1 MSLVA
6 AVEAELCVQTNH
18 TRVRQGSLKV
28 CLAATRVGNEYD
40 FAACKPTKYHMH
52 VNCPKTSIHFPIIVS
67 KSGLYSLEESYTLH
81 SLFHTFCH
89 LLS

>member
-6 AVEAELCVQTNH
+6 AVEAELCVQTN
-18 TRVRQGSLKV
+18 QYS
-28 CLAATRVGNEYD
+28 TRVGNEYD

-67 KSGLYSLEESYTLH
+67 KSGLHSLEESYTLH
-81 SLFHTFCH
+81 SLFHTFYH